1 MTNIG
6 IFDSGLGGVAVL
18 NELSKKVNAN
28 FYYLGDN
35 LRVPYGDRSK
45 SEITSF
51 ATDIVNFLEQFD
63 IDFYIIACNT
73 ISVTCKDYLADKFSK
88 DFIAITDMAVKAACQ
103 YDGDFLALA
112 TSATIDSHFYKN
124 TIESLKDARVY
135 EQKAAKLV
143 SLIEAGILEGRALNE
158 ALDEYLSIAN
168 EKKIENIIL
177 ACTHYP
183 IIKGEI
189 QKRLTYDA
197 NIIDPAVYLA
207 KNMSTK
213 YDEKRVNIFMSKES
227 EETSRL
233 IEKIMDTRYKLNY
246 IGDLK

>member
-18 NELSKKVNAN
+18 NELSKKTNAN

-35 LRVPYGDRSK
+35 LRVPYGNRSK

-51 ATDIVNFLEQFD
+51 STDIVNFLEKFD

-73 ISVTCKDYLADKFSK
+73 ISVTCKDYLRDRFNK
-88 DFIAITDMAVKAACQ
+88 DFIAITDMAVEAAIGF
-103 YDGDFLALA
+103 DGDFLALA
-112 TSATIDSHFYKN
+112 TKATIESHFYKN
-124 TIESLKDARVY
+124 TIEDLKDAKVY
-135 EQKAAKLV
+135 EQKALKLV
-143 SLIEAGILEGRALNE
+143 DLIEGGILEGDVIDH
-158 ALDEYLSIAN
+158 ALDEYLSLAN
-168 EKKIENIIL
+168 EKEIPNIIL

-183 IIKGEI
+183 IIKDEI
-189 QKRLTYDA
+189 KKRLNYDA

-207 KNMSTK
+207 DNLKTADSQ
-213 YDEKRVNIFMSKES
+213 KRVNIFMSKES
-227 EETSRL
+227 SETTDL
-233 IEKIMDTRYKLNY
+233 IEKIMDTDYKLTY